1 MTTAP
6 ASAGGGGRDEL
17 GAHVSVA
24 GGVQNAP
31 GRAAEIGAANF
42 QLFTKQPNRWAEPKI
57 DDETAAAFK
66 AARAEHGIA
75 VAGAHDSYLIN
86 LSTPDRRLWRMSQ
99 RSFQG
104 ELERCARLGLE
115 FLVTHPGNATD
126 GDIEEG
132 LTRNARGVTESLEA
146 VEGPTRVLLEL
157 TAGAGTT
164 VGASFENLRA
174 ILDRIPESQRD
185 RVGVCLD
192 TCHAYSA
199 GYDLV
204 GDYDGVW
211 EAFDGILGL
220 ELLGLIHMNDSK
232 HPFDSRKDRHE
243 EIGAGSLG
251 EGPFRRLMRDARLRH
266 VPKILET
273 PKRDDGAAADVR
285 NLARLRSYRSADAR
299 QVGSD
304 RKRSR

>member
-1 MTTAP
+1 MNHDVRP
-6 ASAGGGGRDEL
+6 DEL

-42 QLFTKQPNRWAEPKI
+42 QLFTKQPNRWAEPRI
-57 DDETAAAFK
+57 DDETAAAFSE
-66 AARAEHGIA
+66 ARAEHGIA

-104 ELERCARLGLE
+104 ELQRCAALGLD

-132 LTRNARGVTESLEA
+132 LSRNARGVAESLEA
-146 VEGPTRVLLEL
+146 VDGPTRVLLEL

-164 VGASFENLRA
+164 VGATFENLRS
-174 ILDRIPESQRD
+174 IIDKIPASQRD
-185 RVGVCLD
+185 RVGVCFD
-192 TCHAYSA
+192 TCHGFSA

-204 GDYDGVW
+204 DDYDGVW
-211 EAFDGILGL
+211 EAFDAVLGL
-220 ELLGLIHMNDSK
+220 DLLGLIHMNDSK
-232 HPFDSRKDRHE
+232 YPFASRRDRHE
-243 EIGAGSLG
+243 GIGQGTLG
-251 EGPFRRLMRDARLRH
+251 EAPFRRLMLDARLSH

-273 PKRDDGAAADVR
+273 PKGDDGADADIRNLTLLRNFRRDAADPQPAR
-285 NLARLRSYRSADAR
+285 LARETRERSP
-299 QVGSD
+299 
-304 RKRSR
+304 

>member
-6 ASAGGGGRDEL
+6 AGRSGAPADEL

-211 EAFDGILGL
+211 DAFDAVLGL

-273 PKRDDGAAADVR
+273 PKGGDGADADIR
-285 NLARLRSYRSADAR
+285 NLARLRSYRE
-299 QVGSD
+299 GSP
-304 RKRSR
+304 

>member
-1 MTTAP
+1 
-6 ASAGGGGRDEL
+6 
-17 GAHVSVA
+17 
-24 GGVQNAP
+24 
-31 GRAAEIGAANF
+31 
-42 QLFTKQPNRWAEPKI
+42 
-57 DDETAAAFK
+57 
-66 AARAEHGIA
+66 
-75 VAGAHDSYLIN
+75 
-86 LSTPDRRLWRMSQ
+86 MSQ

-104 ELERCARLGLE
+104 ELQRCARLGLD

-132 LTRNARGVTESLEA
+132 LARNARGVTESLEA

-174 ILDRIPESQRD
+174 IRDRIPESQRH

-211 EAFDGILGL
+211 EAFDEILGL

-273 PKRDDGAAADVR
+273 PKGGDGADADIR
-285 NLARLRSYRSADAR
+285 NLARLRSYRE
-299 QVGSD
+299 GSP
-304 RKRSR
+304 

>member
-1 MTTAP
+1 MNHDVGP
-6 ASAGGGGRDEL
+6 DEL

-31 GRAAEIGAANF
+31 GRAAEIGAANL

-57 DDETAAAFK
+57 DDETAAAFSE
-66 AARAEHGIA
+66 ARAEHCIA

-86 LSTPDRRLWRMSQ
+86 LSSPDRRLWRMSQ

-104 ELERCARLGLE
+104 ELQRCAALGLD

-164 VGASFENLRA
+164 VGATFENLRSIIDQISA
-174 ILDRIPESQRD
+174 SQRD
-185 RVGVCLD
+185 RVGVCFD
-192 TCHAYSA
+192 TCHGFSA
-199 GYDLV
+199 GYDLAD
-204 GDYDGVW
+204 DYDGVW
-211 EAFDGILGL
+211 EAFDAVLGL
-220 ELLGLIHMNDSK
+220 DLLGLIHMNDSK
-232 HPFDSRKDRHE
+232 HPFASRKDRHE
-243 EIGAGSLG
+243 GIGQGTLG
-251 EGPFRRLMRDARLRH
+251 EEPFRRLMQDPRLRH

-273 PKRDDGAAADVR
+273 PKGGDGADADVR
-285 NLARLRSYRSADAR
+285 NLTLLRSFRRD
-299 QVGSD
+299 GC
-304 RKRSR
+304 

>member
-6 ASAGGGGRDEL
+6 AGRSGAPADEL

-126 GDIEEG
+126 GDIEKG

-211 EAFDGILGL
+211 DAFDEILGL

-273 PKRDDGAAADVR
+273 PKGGDGADADIR
-285 NLARLRSYRSADAR
+285 NLARLRSYRE
-299 QVGSD
+299 GSP
-304 RKRSR
+304 

>member
-1 MTTAP
+1 VTTAP
-6 ASAGGGGRDEL
+6 AGRSGAPADEL

-126 GDIEEG
+126 GDIEKG

-211 EAFDGILGL
+211 DAFDEILGL

-273 PKRDDGAAADVR
+273 PKGGDGADADIR
-285 NLARLRSYRSADAR
+285 NLARLRSYRE
-299 QVGSD
+299 GSP
-304 RKRSR
+304 